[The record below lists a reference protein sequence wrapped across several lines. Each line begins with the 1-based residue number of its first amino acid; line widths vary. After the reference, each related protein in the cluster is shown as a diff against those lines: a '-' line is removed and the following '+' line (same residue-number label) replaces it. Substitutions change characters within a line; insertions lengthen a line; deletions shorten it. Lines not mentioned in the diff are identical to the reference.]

1 MLNIMILNEYK
12 RNFYRLLNEG
22 AAEMYRDAYY
32 PEVDDYLLEKIIE
45 IDPDSNGDNLS
56 DYGKLLLKLKP
67 DMRDMEQVRQDIEVY
82 AKADKNGVEVP
93 VVNTIEELHYAAVDL
108 ANANAHM
115 SNDEINNVKQS
126 LGGEM
131 PYQDENF
138 NVYKIMNPDAAKE
151 FGKGTMWIWA
161 ANNGSMFDTYAS
173 KGGIYFIEEPKANR
187 KYSAVKIG
195 NRLRIT
201 DEKDEPVDKSRFPQQ
216 LMNAIMGV
224 NESKKKTKKMLQ
236 EKSSLPMSNNDF
248 EVVFENASWKI
259 VIPKTFAAAVK
270 WGKHTAWDTANARE
284 GERYFNYYNERG
296 PLYIIIN
303 KETKEKYQYHKDAGL
318 FDAMDSEVDFNQLPQ
333 EIVSKVVGV
342 NENKVMKLTQNDLIS
357 MLSEAVEKKIKDMF
371 LNETGLKSIND
382 NAVEVLQMI
391 DNGMFDDEVKKYIVN
406 GNKET
411 FEKLAQQILKKYN
424 VTSIIDTE
432 NIKLSLFKRRYIV
445 DYEDGNRMLYKQRQ
459 ELNNWDQH
467 DRDWDMDGYI
477 QGHGIYGSRKPRK
490 NITSD
495 KLY

>member
-1 MLNIMILNEYK
+1 MKMLNIMILNEYK

-67 DMRDMEQVRQDIEVY
+67 DMRDIEQVRQDIEIY

-115 SNDEINNVKQS
+115 SNDEITNKEQS
-126 LGGEM
+126 LDCPVVYSDGE
-131 PYQDENF
+131 F
-138 NVYKIMNPDAAKE
+138 NVIEICDRESAIYY
-151 FGKGTMWIWA
+151 GKGTTWVWG
-161 ANNGSMFDTYAS
+161 ANNGDMFDQYAQRG
-173 KGGIYFIEEPKANR
+173 KIYVIFEKSAGK
-187 KYSAVKIG
+187 KYSAINLGKRI
-195 NRLRIT
+195 RLT
-201 DEKDEPVDKSRFPQQ
+201 DERDEPADKSRFPQQ

-333 EIVSKVVGV
+333 EIASKIVGV

-357 MLSEAVEKKIKDMF
+357 MLSEAVNKA
-371 LNETGLKSIND
+371 LNESFEDITIADVIRRKVGGAKRSNKADYYHHLGHDFEDRFHKVRDFFEGLEDFHIRGCIDGIVGRAIRLRQGKKVDMAEMDELIQKAEKLLQKAEKRYEDARSSTNISSDIPEFTSSTPVKYGLK
-382 NAVEVLQMI
+382 
-391 DNGMFDDEVKKYIVN
+391 K
-406 GNKET
+406 
-411 FEKLAQQILKKYN
+411 
-424 VTSIIDTE
+424 
-432 NIKLSLFKRRYIV
+432 
-445 DYEDGNRMLYKQRQ
+445 
-459 ELNNWDQH
+459 
-467 DRDWDMDGYI
+467 
-477 QGHGIYGSRKPRK
+477 
-490 NITSD
+490 
-495 KLY
+495 